1 MTGDEA
7 TEADVTGAGAT
18 PAEEP
23 LRRRLTRSLFAR
35 PGRAQL
41 GVAAL
46 CGLLAFALVTQV
58 RTTAA
63 GSGTLASARP
73 DDLVSILADLSG
85 RADRLR
91 SQVADLQRSEALLTN
106 GSTRDSAALAQARSR
121 AQTLGIL
128 TGTLAARGPGV
139 VLTIEDP
146 QLQVRSDVVLNAIE
160 ELRDAGAE
168 AMQIAGTGGVVRIVT
183 STAVGDLGSRI
194 TVDGVALTAPL
205 RLVAIGDSRTLSTAL
220 SFPGGAVDAVDAAP
234 GAHAIVTASPAV
246 SVTAL
251 RALAAPRYASPAPA
265 PTP

>member
-1 MTGDEA
+1 MSA
-7 TEADVTGAGAT
+7 TDDS
-18 PAEEP
+18 
-23 LRRRLTRSLFAR
+23 LRRRLVRALVAR

-58 RTTAA
+58 RTAA
-63 GSGTLASARP
+63 GSGTLASART

-91 SQVADLQRSEALLTN
+91 SQVADLQRSAALLSN
-106 GSTRDSAALAQARSR
+106 GTTRDSAALAQARAR

-146 QLQVRSDVVLNAIE
+146 ELKIRSDVLLDAIE

-168 AMQIAGTGGVVRIVT
+168 AMQVAGTGGVVRVVT
-183 STAVGDLGSRI
+183 STAVGDLGSRV

-205 RLVAIGDSRTLSTAL
+205 RLVAIGDPRTLATAL
-220 SFPGGAVDAVDAAP
+220 GIPGGVVDTVDAAA
-234 GAHAIVTASPAV
+234 GAHAIVTTSPAL

>member
-1 MTGDEA
+1 VTDPGTETG
-7 TEADVTGAGAT
+7 TGS
-18 PAEEP
+18 
-23 LRRRLTRSLFAR
+23 LRRRLVRALLAR

-58 RTTAA
+58 RTAA
-63 GSGTLASARP
+63 SSGTFASART

-91 SQVADLQRSEALLTN
+91 SQVADLQRNAALLSN
-106 GSTRDSAALAQARSR
+106 GTTRDAAALAQARAR

-128 TGTLAARGPGV
+128 TGTLAARGPGI
-139 VLTIEDP
+139 VLMIEDP
-146 QLQVRSDVVLNAIE
+146 QLKIHSDALLNAIE

-168 AMQIAGTGGVVRIVT
+168 AMQVAGTGGVVRVVT
-183 STAVGDLGSRI
+183 STAVGDQGSRV

-205 RLVAIGDSRTLSTAL
+205 RLVAIGDPRTLATAL
-220 SFPGGAVDAVDAAP
+220 GIPGGVVDTVDAAP
-234 GAHAIVTASPAV
+234 GAHAIVTTSPAV

>member
-1 MTGDEA
+1 VSSET
-7 TEADVTGAGAT
+7 
-18 PAEEP
+18 EP
-23 LRRRLTRSLFAR
+23 LRARLVRALFAR
-35 PGRAQL
+35 PGPAQL

-58 RTTAA
+58 HTTAT
-63 GSGTLASARP
+63 SGTLATARP

-91 SQVADLQRSEALLTN
+91 TQVADLQRSAALLGN
-106 GSTRDSAALAQARSR
+106 GSTRDSAALAQARAR

-128 TGTLAARGPGV
+128 TGTLAAHGPGI

-146 QLQVRSDVVLNAIE
+146 QLQVHADVVLDAIE

-183 STAVGDLGSRI
+183 STALGDLGSRV

-205 RLVAIGDSRTLSTAL
+205 RLVAIGDPRTLSTAL
-220 SFPGGAVDAVDAAP
+220 GIPGGVVDTVDAAT

-251 RALAAPRYASPAPA
+251 RALVAPRYASPAPA

>member
-1 MTGDEA
+1 MSPD
-7 TEADVTGAGAT
+7 
-18 PAEEP
+18 EEP
-23 LRRRLTRSLFAR
+23 LSRRLTRALFAR
-35 PGRAQL
+35 PGPAQL

-58 RTTAA
+58 RTTA

-91 SQVADLQRSEALLTN
+91 SQVSDLQRSAALLGN
-106 GSTRDSAALAQARSR
+106 GSTRDAAALAQARAR

-128 TGTLAARGPGV
+128 TGTLGARGPGI
-139 VLTIEDP
+139 VLTITDP
-146 QLQVRSDVVLNAIE
+146 RLQVHSDVVLDAIE

-168 AMQIAGTGGVVRIVT
+168 ALQIAGTGGVVRIVT
-183 STAVGDLGSRI
+183 STAFGDLGSRI

-205 RLVAIGDSRTLSTAL
+205 RLVAIGDPRTLSTAL
-220 SFPGGAVDAVDAAP
+220 GIPGGVVDTVDATP
-234 GAHAIVTASPAV
+234 GAHAIVTTSPAV

-251 RALAAPRYASPAPA
+251 RRLSAPRYASPAPA

>member
-1 MTGDEA
+1 MTDPPTSDQPA
-7 TEADVTGAGAT
+7 VAG
-18 PAEEP
+18 ES
-23 LRRRLTRSLFAR
+23 LHRRLTRALFAR
-35 PGRAQL
+35 PGPAQL

-58 RTTAA
+58 RTTA

-91 SQVADLQRSEALLTN
+91 SQVADLQRSAALLRN
-106 GSTRDSAALAQARSR
+106 GSTRDSAALAQARAR

-146 QLQVRSDVVLNAIE
+146 RLQIHSDVVLNAIE

-168 AMQIAGTGGVVRIVT
+168 AMQIAGTGGAVRVIT
-183 STAVGDLGSRI
+183 STSVGDLGSRV

-205 RLVAIGDSRTLSTAL
+205 RLVAIGDPRTLATAL
-220 SFPGGAVDAVDAAP
+220 GIPGGVVDTVDAAA
-234 GAHAIVTASPAV
+234 GAHAIVTTSP
-246 SVTAL
+246 SVTVAAL
-251 RALAAPRYASPAPA
+251 RALAKPRYASPAPA

>member
-1 MTGDEA
+1 MT
-7 TEADVTGAGAT
+7 
-18 PAEEP
+18 EP
-23 LRRRLTRSLFAR
+23 QVSLHGRLVRALFAR
-35 PGRAQL
+35 PGPAQL

-58 RTTAA
+58 RTTAD
-63 GSGTLASARP
+63 SGTLASARP

-91 SQVADLQRSEALLTN
+91 AQVQDLQRSAALLSN
-106 GSTRDSAALAQARSR
+106 GSTRDSAALAQARAR

-139 VLTIEDP
+139 VLTINDP
-146 QLQVRSDVVLNAIE
+146 RLSVRSDVVLDAIE

-194 TVDGVALTAPL
+194 TVDGTALTAPL
-205 RLVAIGDSRTLSTAL
+205 HLVAIGDPRTLSTAL
-220 SFPGGAVDAVDAAP
+220 AIPGGVVDTVDSAP
-234 GAHAIVTASPAV
+234 GARAIVTTSPAV

-251 RALAAPRYASPAPA
+251 RRLAAPRYASPAPV
-265 PTP
+265 PTS